1 MLVAC
6 TDGPDKVPGWDQN
19 KVENGDDLPEATLL
33 DVDVIADAIGKAVHP
48 FPFHAIG
55 TLFSVPQILQ

>member
-1 MLVAC
+1 MLQVIPA
-6 TDGPDKVPGWDQN
+6 DALSD
-19 KVENGDDLPEATLL
+19 GDDLPEATLL